1 MLNLQYHQSHFKADL
16 VSLTQLKSEE
26 KLTKDGFIIGSIYW
40 TKNYIMDDETRYI
53 NPRME
58 DELRLFKE
66 KISIRHKNGQ
76 IPKDF
81 KFPRTQP
88 QSDLAN

>member
-1 MLNLQYHQSHFKADL
+1 M
-16 VSLTQLKSEE
+16 
-26 KLTKDGFIIGSIYW
+26 GSIYW

-58 DELRLFKE
+58 EELRLFKE
-66 KISIRHKNGQ
+66 KIGIRHKTGQ

-81 KFPRTQP
+81 KFPRTQH

>member
-1 MLNLQYHQSHFKADL
+1 
-16 VSLTQLKSEE
+16 
-26 KLTKDGFIIGSIYW
+26 
-40 TKNYIMDDETRYI
+40 MDDETRYI

-81 KFPRTQP
+81 KFPRTT
-88 QSDLAN
+88 QSDLVS